1 MTLMS
6 RKMFFIV
13 AVAIAVSLVATVG
26 RLFVGI
32 PFLPPSG
39 REVVARLSGLPIPV
53 FVSSED
59 AVDECSP
66 FFCMDYYGRGLIRLD
81 PSPCAKVIDSAKA
94 LGWRRYLGR
103 ACLRSSPSRA
113 IHVSR
118 VHRKSHH
125 LHSSMLFR
133 ASPRVAHCRGGTFTY
148 GSDCPCR
155 PQSNQTQALCG
166 AAL

>member
-81 PSPCAKVIDSAKA
+81 PSPCAKAIDAAKA
-94 LGWRRYLGR
+94 QGWRPLPLPVNIGR
-103 ACLRSSPSRA
+103 SADIDRQGQRTPALCFRGINCLRARTWIKSNETA
-113 IHVSR
+113 TII
-118 VHRKSHH
+118 VHAEKR
-125 LHSSMLFR
+125 
-133 ASPRVAHCRGGTFTY
+133 T
-148 GSDCPCR
+148 
-155 PQSNQTQALCG
+155 ALVH
-166 AAL
+166 

>member
-6 RKMFFIV
+6 RKMFFIA

-94 LGWRRYLGR
+94 LGWRPLPLPANIDRSADAPPTPSQGYFRYDQ
-103 ACLRSSPSRA
+103 
-113 IHVSR
+113 
-118 VHRKSHH
+118 KSIKAREFSWISTATCQVYAE
-125 LHSSMLFR
+125 LSIE
-133 ASPRVAHCRGGTFTY
+133 
-148 GSDCPCR
+148 
-155 PQSNQTQALCG
+155 
-166 AAL
+166 